1 MSLVIWLLTFGVDL
15 IFPILGIIGYFAGI
29 QWMVT
34 TAIIFIA
41 YSSFFQHL
49 SILTFIAH
57 IVAAIT
63 GLIVALIAN
72 LSISSTIELAIC
84 IEWLILNIITTFPM
98 LFIKKKDN

>member
-1 MSLVIWLLTFGVDL
+1 MSLVIWLLTFGVDF

-29 QWMVT
+29 RWLIT

-49 SILTFIAH
+49 SIITFIAH

-72 LSISSTIELAIC
+72 LPVIITIELAIC
-84 IEWLILNIITTFPM
+84 IEWLILNIITTLPM
-98 LFIKKKDN
+98 FFIKNDDK